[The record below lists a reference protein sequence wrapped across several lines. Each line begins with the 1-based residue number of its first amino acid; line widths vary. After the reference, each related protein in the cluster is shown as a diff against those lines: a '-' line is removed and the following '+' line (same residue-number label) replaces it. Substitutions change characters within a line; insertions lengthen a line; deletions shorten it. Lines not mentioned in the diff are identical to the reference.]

1 MSEHLL
7 LAPLLE
13 SYFRRRLTKQRNAT
27 PATVASYRDALRM
40 LILFAAARLR
50 KRPAALVLEDLDRDL
65 VLAFLDELEE
75 KRNNTVAT
83 RNARLAAIR
92 SFFHHVAAADPA
104 SFGVAQRVLTIPTKR
119 AHIEVTHHLTNAEVD
134 AVIAAPDQRTPR
146 GRRDR
151 AFLLFLART
160 GARVSEAIGV
170 NADDLQLERP
180 HSQVLLHGKGRR
192 DRVIPVH
199 QDLARALAALLRERG
214 ITNHEPRPIFIGAH
228 NERLTRFG
236 ATHIVRRAAA
246 KAVAIRP
253 DLAEK
258 PISPH
263 IFRHSLAMKLLQS
276 GVDLLTIQAWLG
288 HAQVATTHRYAA
300 ADVEMMRN
308 GLEKAGIEGDYGTRF
323 RPTDAVLQLLD
334 SI

>member
-40 LILFAAARLR
+40 LILFAAAMLR

-180 HSQVLLHGKGRR
+180 RSQVLLHGKGRR
-192 DRVIPVH
+192 DRVIPVP

-214 ITNHEPRPIFIGAH
+214 IANLEPRPIFVGAH

-253 DLAEK
+253 TWPK
-258 PISPH
+258 SPY
-263 IFRHSLAMKLLQS
+263 RHTSS
-276 GVDLLTIQAWLG
+276 GT
-288 HAQVATTHRYAA
+288 
-300 ADVEMMRN
+300 
-308 GLEKAGIEGDYGTRF
+308 
-323 RPTDAVLQLLD
+323 P
-334 SI
+334 SP

>member
-1 MSEHLL
+1 M
-7 LAPLLE
+7 
-13 SYFRRRLTKQRNAT
+13 
-27 PATVASYRDALRM
+27 
-40 LILFAAARLR
+40 
-50 KRPAALVLEDLDRDL
+50 
-65 VLAFLDELEE
+65 
-75 KRNNTVAT
+75 
-83 RNARLAAIR
+83 
-92 SFFHHVAAADPA
+92 AAADPA
-104 SFGVAQRVLTIPTKR
+104 SFSIAQRVLTIPTKL

-180 HSQVLLHGKGRR
+180 HSQVLLHGKGRK

-214 ITNHEPRPIFIGAH
+214 ITNHQPRPIFIGAH

-288 HAQVATTHRYAA
+288 HAQVATTHR
-300 ADVEMMRN
+300 
-308 GLEKAGIEGDYGTRF
+308 
-323 RPTDAVLQLLD
+323 
-334 SI
+334 